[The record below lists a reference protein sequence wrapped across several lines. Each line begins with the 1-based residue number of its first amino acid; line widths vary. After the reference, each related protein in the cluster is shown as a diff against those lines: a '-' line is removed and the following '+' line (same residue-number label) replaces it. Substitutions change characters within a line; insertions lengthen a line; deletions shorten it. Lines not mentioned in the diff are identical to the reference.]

1 MIDHSAHSHLT
12 DYYLQQKIHPLQ
24 FNCPHQHFCRSFAY
38 QNKMTETKMSMVGS
52 CYGSKY
58 PRIVVVSLDPPYGNQ
73 GDFTE
78 PYQRI
83 TDYVAAKSEAD
94 DYTLNRPNTHWAA
107 TQIIVKDL
115 LCLFG
120 YQSQSGSAVVTES
133 YAGRPIENVS
143 ACFAHVNV
151 AKCSMN
157 NPGKGQA
164 DKRVHR
170 TCGNAYLR
178 EELTILAPDILV
190 TQGNAANEVMA
201 DLLGREYAGASDL
214 PAALQVEVG
223 KRAALWL
230 PMRHPARQ
238 LAKIRK
244 EWPFYVGAVQAW
256 NNERPQSQL
265 VYAPRTTHH
274 VYPSPFGHA

>member
-38 QNKMTETKMSMVGS
+38 QNKMTKTKMSMVGS

-143 ACFAHVNV
+143 AYFAHVNV

-157 NPGKGQA
+157 NLGKAQA
-164 DKRVHR
+164 HRKVHKI
-170 TCGNAYLR
+170 CGDSYLKA
-178 EELTILAPDILV
+178 ELAILEPDILIS
-190 TQGNAANEVMA
+190 QGSATNAIMSELFSIGHFRQA
-201 DLLGREYAGASDL
+201 DL
-214 PAALQVEVG
+214 PAAKDVQVG
-223 KRAALWL
+223 NKKALWL
-230 PMRHPARQ
+230 LMRHPARQ
-238 LAKIRK
+238 LARIRK
-244 EWPFYVGAVQAW
+244 EWPFYVEAAHGW
-256 NNERPQSQL
+256 K
-265 VYAPRTTHH
+265 
-274 VYPSPFGHA
+274 GG